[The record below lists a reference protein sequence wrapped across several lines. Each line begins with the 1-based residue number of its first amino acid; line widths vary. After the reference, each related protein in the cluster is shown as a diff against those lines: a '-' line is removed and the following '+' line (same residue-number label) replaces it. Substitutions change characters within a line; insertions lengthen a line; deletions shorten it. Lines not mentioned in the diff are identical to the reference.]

1 MTSYPADCRRCTKP
15 AARNTAGAFSAPAK
29 NAAAL
34 DGAPIKAIF
43 FGCRVIFA
51 AKFAPYRTVQRTTRC
66 ESGEKAC
73 PKASVW
79 SQLQILNFQLRNYLR
94 GAAAMVANS
103 GGKVKRTSSRIKS
116 RSR

>member
-1 MTSYPADCRRCTKP
+1 MTSYPADCRRCTRP
-15 AARNTAGAFSAPAK
+15 AARNAAGAFSLPAK

-51 AKFAPYRTVQRTTRC
+51 ANFAPYGTVLRITCC
-66 ESGEKAC
+66 ESRAKRA
-73 PKASVW
+73 
-79 SQLQILNFQLRNYLR
+79 LNFNLLELHAPKFQPRNYLR

-103 GGKVKRTSSRIKS
+103 GGNVKRT
-116 RSR
+116 

>member
-1 MTSYPADCRRCTKP
+1 MTSYPADCRRCTRP
-15 AARNTAGAFSAPAK
+15 AARNAAGAFSLPAK

-51 AKFAPYRTVQRTTRC
+51 ANFGPYVTVLRIAYC
-66 ESGEKAC
+66 ESRG
-73 PKASVW
+73 PKVLIFS
-79 SQLQILNFQLRNYLR
+79 IGKHPTFQSRDYRR

-103 GGKVKRTSSRIKS
+103 GGNVKRTSS
-116 RSR
+116 